1 MELKTITEKD
11 LEFVRGLRNF
21 YRQWFF
27 NNEIVTPEAQ
37 LDWYKNHQTN
47 YLGFYIIW
55 DNDRIGTLSVRDC
68 QFNPDWPIDNPDG
81 KLIEIGNLM
90 IDPNL
95 ARQGV
100 MAIAVTQLMEKS
112 YNYIAFVK
120 DNNYKSA
127 NLFRKLGFKETSYGN
142 TIIFTKGKT
151 F

>member
-1 MELKTITEKD
+1 MELKVITEKD
-11 LEFVRGLRNF
+11 LEFVRNLRNS

-37 LDWYKNHQTN
+37 LDWYNNHQTN

-55 DNDRIGTLSVRDC
+55 DSERIGTLSVRDC
-68 QFNPDWPIDNPDG
+68 PFNPDWPIDCPDG

-100 MAIAVTQLMEKS
+100 MAMAITQLMEKS
-112 YNYIAFVK
+112 CNYIAFVK
-120 DNNYKSA
+120 NNNYKSA
-127 NLFRKLGFKETSYGN
+127 NLFRKLGFKEILYDN
-142 TIIFTKGKT
+142 AIIFTKEKT